1 MRVRAERR
9 LRVAR
14 QPHRIA
20 QEEWVRVDTARH
32 VGAAAPDIV
41 RAEQFVQEAHLER
54 HRLAR
59 RHAAA
64 VARGPVP
71 AADLQAEARRRRDGV
86 ARLLDVLGHSCA
98 VEGAQVCFA
107 RDYDAKQERWWHRAL
122 L

>member
-9 LRVAR
+9 LGVARKPHRVA
-14 QPHRIA
+14 
-20 QEEWVRVDTARH
+20 EEERVRVGTAGH
-32 VGAAAPDIV
+32 VGSSAPDIV
-41 RAEQFVQEAHLER
+41 GSKQLVQEAHLER
-54 HRLAR
+54 HRLHR

>member
-1 MRVRAERR
+1 MIRDS
-9 LRVAR
+9 VAR
-14 QPHRIA
+14 
-20 QEEWVRVDTARH
+20 
-32 VGAAAPDIV
+32 
-41 RAEQFVQEAHLER
+41 HLER
-54 HRLAR
+54 HRLRR

-86 ARLLDVLGHSCA
+86 ARSLDVLGHSCA

-122 L
+122 LRARRFFGHSFDLQQWFTPLNEVHASK

>member
-1 MRVRAERR
+1 MIRDS
-9 LRVAR
+9 VAR
-14 QPHRIA
+14 
-20 QEEWVRVDTARH
+20 
-32 VGAAAPDIV
+32 
-41 RAEQFVQEAHLER
+41 HLER
-54 HRLAR
+54 HRLRR